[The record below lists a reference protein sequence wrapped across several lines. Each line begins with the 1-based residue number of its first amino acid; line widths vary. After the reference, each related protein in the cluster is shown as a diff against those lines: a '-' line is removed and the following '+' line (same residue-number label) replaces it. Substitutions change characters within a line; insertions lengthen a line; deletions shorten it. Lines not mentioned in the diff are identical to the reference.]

1 MVSFLDKVY
10 TFRPARQAV
19 HRVERLTYFNDAIIA
34 IAATLTVLNLVTGPD
49 LSGNGLAHQIA
60 HQEAV
65 LLSTLLAFGWIAGTW
80 ILSHRSLRQLRG
92 VDHYMTLLVIARTLV
107 ITLIPFTTALL
118 ARGVGHSDFWVGVE
132 GVSLVIFAEVVL
144 AAAGTAYAH
153 GRGLLVTPASPSQRR
168 AALTT
173 WIVIIAVTALACVVA
188 PWVAWLALAID
199 IATRVSSLLPLASD
213 GVDYATVDSPRSDP
227 SPP

>member
-1 MVSFLDKVY
+1 MSFFDKVY
-10 TFRPARQAV
+10 TFDPARQAV

-34 IAATLTVLNLVTGPD
+34 IAATLTVLNLVTRPD
-49 LSGNGLAHQIA
+49 VAGDRLAHQIA
-60 HQEAV
+60 TQGAV

-92 VDHYMTLLVIARTLV
+92 VDHYMTLLVICRTLV
-107 ITLIPFTTALL
+107 ITLIPFTTSLL
-118 ARGVGHSDFWVGVE
+118 ARGVGHADFWVGVE
-132 GVSLVIFAEVVL
+132 GVSFVILAEVML

-153 GRGLLVTPASPSQRR
+153 RRGLLVTPASRGQRR

-173 WIVIIAVTALACVVA
+173 WVVIIAVTSLACVVA
-188 PWVAWLALAID
+188 PWVPWLALGID

-213 GVDYATVDSPRSDP
+213 AVGYAPAESSPVDGSPA
-227 SPP
+227 

>member
-1 MVSFLDKVY
+1 MNFLDKVY
-10 TFRPARQAV
+10 TFKPARQAV

-34 IAATLTVLNLVTGPD
+34 IAATLTVLNLVTRPD
-49 LSGNGLAHQIA
+49 VAGDGLAHQIA
-60 HQEAV
+60 NQEAV

-80 ILSHRSLRQLRG
+80 ILSHRALRQLRG

-107 ITLIPFTTALL
+107 ITLIPFTASLL
-118 ARGVGHSDFWVGVE
+118 ARGVGHGDFWVGVE

-173 WIVIIAVTALACVVA
+173 WIVIIAVTAVACGAA
-188 PWVAWLALAID
+188 PWVPWLAIGID
-199 IATRVSSLLPLASD
+199 IATRISSLLPLVSD
-213 GVDYATVDSPRSDP
+213 GVEYGSIDP
-227 SPP
+227 PHPDASTP